1 MLTNEQITHFNTFGF
16 LLLRQ
21 AFSPDE
27 TAEITRAFETVLAE
41 DRAGRAF
48 DGEKR
53 QAVLGVAERRPLLTR
68 LIESDLIYEAMEQL
82 LGPNFVWVG
91 SDGNLYVGDTAW
103 HPDSKNLHYRRI
115 KVAFYLDPV
124 TAETGCLRVIPGS
137 HRDPLHTALIGLMPA
152 NAAGTT
158 PFGVPPRDIPHFP
171 LESQPGDVVM
181 FDQCTWHAAF
191 GGKTGRR
198 MFTFN
203 YSAEP
208 TTAEHEAVLRKMYL
222 GNVEATR
229 TMQYTHT
236 GRIYTDEFLYSDRPR
251 LRSIT
256 AKLLDFG
263 FR

>member
-1 MLTNEQITHFNTFGF
+1 MLTAEQVAHFETFGF

-27 TAEITRAFETVLAE
+27 TAKITSAFEEVLAE
-41 DRAGRAF
+41 DRSGRAF

-53 QAVLGVAERRPLLTR
+53 QAVLGVAERRPLLTG

-91 SDGNLYVGDTAW
+91 SDGNLYVGDTDW
-103 HPDSKNLHYRRI
+103 HPDSRNLDYRRI

-137 HRDPLHTALIGLMPA
+137 HRDPLHSALLGLMPA
-152 NAAGTT
+152 NPAGTT
-158 PFGVPPRDIPHFP
+158 PFGVPPRGLPYYP
-171 LESQPGDVVM
+171 LESRPGDVVM

-191 GGKTGRR
+191 GGRTGRR

-203 YSAEP
+203 FSAEP

-222 GNVEATR
+222 ANVEATR

-236 GRIYTDEFLYSDRPR
+236 GRIYTDDFLHSGRPR
-251 LRSIT
+251 LQSIT
-256 AKLLDFG
+256 AKLLDYG